1 MVTYKNMQIPF
12 MPQNFFNE
20 MKADVKRNY
29 VYIQIMGQFLEKLFP
44 EVEFEFP
51 QCAFSYFYEEDAI
64 GFKKYLYEYQKCLC
78 SYCALHTSFG
88 FEIIKV
94 QDIQKKYGISDITEE
109 NLRGE
114 KRQQTIDEIRKSGM
128 LENDIIKNLFFHLP
142 DPVLQGVQRNAFSVE
157 ILYAYSYRVEEYL
170 KFMSQHKSLIQHKFS
185 AEHKQILHLL
195 NFVSNAMMADSYY
208 TYCYTRSAEMYII
221 GAVRNGFP
229 RECRYNFNFFLALFI
244 LEKLLDDASD
254 EFHF

>member
-1 MVTYKNMQIPF
+1 MVTYKNMRIPF
-12 MPQNFFNE
+12 MPPNFFNE

-128 LENDIIKNLFFHLP
+128 LENDIIKNLFLYLP
-142 DPVLQGVQRNAFSVE
+142 DPVLQGVKRNAFSVE
-157 ILYAYSYRVEEYL
+157 ILYIYSYRVEEYL
-170 KFMSQHKSLIQHKFS
+170 QFVSQHKFLIQHKFS
-185 AEHKQILHLL
+185 VEHKQILNLL
-195 NFVSNAMMADSYY
+195 NFISNTMMTDTYY
-208 TYCYTRSAEMYII
+208 THYCTRSAEMYII